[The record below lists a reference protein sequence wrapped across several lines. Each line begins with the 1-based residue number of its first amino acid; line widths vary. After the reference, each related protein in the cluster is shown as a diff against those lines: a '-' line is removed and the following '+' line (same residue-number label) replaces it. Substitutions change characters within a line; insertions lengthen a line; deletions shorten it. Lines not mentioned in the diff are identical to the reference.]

1 MNANGLRAGQ
11 GTTARE
17 DRFYHL
23 QPLYLFVPLTPEKIC
38 SLIGCRADAW
48 FAEIQRPS

>member
-1 MNANGLRAGQ
+1 MNANGLRAIQ

-23 QPLYLFVPLTPEKIC
+23 RPLYLLVPLTLEKIC
-38 SLIGCRADAW
+38 SLIGCRDDAW
-48 FAEIQRPS
+48 FAEIQHLS